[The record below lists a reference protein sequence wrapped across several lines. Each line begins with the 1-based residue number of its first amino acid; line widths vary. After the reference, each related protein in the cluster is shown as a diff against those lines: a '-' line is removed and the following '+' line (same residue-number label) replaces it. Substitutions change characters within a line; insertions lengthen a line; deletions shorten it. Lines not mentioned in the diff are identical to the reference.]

1 MVSAIIWGHHLPPVP
16 TVSPKRPPAL
26 ARRRSPATR
35 LPYARPHFT
44 FPCVNSAPARA
55 ASCMRIRSAA
65 RSNSCLHLCE
75 QKKYR
80 RFLYSLQ
87 GVASPL
93 STAAPQMGSY
103 DRPFVLLSP
112 EFTCFFPALTRTG
125 SVVLQA
131 GRRTYRRG
139 DARHAA

>member
-1 MVSAIIWGHHLPPVP
+1 
-16 TVSPKRPPAL
+16 
-26 ARRRSPATR
+26 
-35 LPYARPHFT
+35 
-44 FPCVNSAPARA
+44 
-55 ASCMRIRSAA
+55 MRIRSAA

-112 EFTCFFPALTRTG
+112 EFTCLPPRPPSPPTPWTCSKPWPPGRLRQARLPAPEALFCKLDAALTRAVSRVTLREALPRVG
-125 SVVLQA
+125 ILL
-131 GRRTYRRG
+131 
-139 DARHAA
+139 